1 LEKTKENFEKK
12 KENFKEI
19 IPKVTWAA
27 ADIVVEVEDDW
38 VKPAEKFNPF
48 HIGNCGNARYYLVQ
62 GKILKI
68 VKKEKRANFGS
79 I

>member
-1 LEKTKENFEKK
+1 MEKK

-19 IPKVTWAA
+19 ILKVTWAA
-27 ADIVVEVEDDW
+27 ADIVLEVEDWIRPQD
-38 VKPAEKFNPF
+38 KFNPLY
-48 HIGNCGNARYYLVQ
+48 IGDCQNARYYLVQ

-68 VKKEKRANFGS
+68 VKKEKRAEFGS